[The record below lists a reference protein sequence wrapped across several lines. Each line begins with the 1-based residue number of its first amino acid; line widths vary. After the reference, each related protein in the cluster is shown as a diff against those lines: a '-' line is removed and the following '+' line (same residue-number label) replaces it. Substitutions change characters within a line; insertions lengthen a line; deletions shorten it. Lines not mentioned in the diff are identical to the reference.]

1 MYKKVRLKHQFHQP
15 KFNVTSRF
23 LPSHMCSSCCLV
35 GGLGRRCDIAI
46 SRMVLSGHL
55 CWLRRNRY
63 TSIQHVIHA
72 IFWEVLIHSIGVH
85 HPSPCQP
92 KSKKPAG
99 SFWRLTEEGLL
110 RGLGFSYVL
119 IHASPS
125 SSHRKNDA
133 ELNLGTTMPY
143 GKLVISCLLQF
154 FELCWCNCHVWAL
167 HLCHVMQY
175 IYIYICISYIHDLAM
190 QGCRGTA
197 SSVYFKASGG
207 KMMFWDCESSAASSA
222 VENRTALFSGILLSS
237 LTGPWLQTKNIYS
250 LTGNLT
256 TWVARL

>member
-1 MYKKVRLKHQFHQP
+1 MVVACKEGRFNCLTVTQMKWSTKKVRLKHQSHQP

-46 SRMVLSGHL
+46 SRLVLSGHL

-63 TSIQHVIHA
+63 ASIQHVIHV

-99 SFWRLTEEGLL
+99 CFWRLTEEGLL
-110 RGLGFSYVL
+110 RGLGCSYVL
-119 IHASPS
+119 IHVSPES
-125 SSHRKNDA
+125 SYRKNDA

-143 GKLVISCLLQF
+143 GKLVISCLLNCVDVIF
-154 FELCWCNCHVWAL
+154 MFELYI
-167 HLCHVMQY
+167 HVMEN
-175 IYIYICISYIHDLAM
+175 ICISYLHDHAR

-197 SSVYFKASGG
+197 SSVYFLSFQPAGVPKASGG
-207 KMMFWDCESSAASSA
+207 KMMFWDGESSAASTA
-222 VENRTALFSGILLSS
+222 VETRTALF
-237 LTGPWLQTKNIYS
+237 
-250 LTGNLT
+250 
-256 TWVARL
+256 